1 MMDVKKIA
9 LVAQEGMKN
18 KNQFKKLI
26 EDHKTFILN
35 NFIVSTEGT
44 AEYLQN
50 NMKIIANDVVNS
62 GKEGGDISIGNMVLE
77 GDIDVVIFILN
88 PMQFFPHFHD
98 AYALVRVCN
107 FKDIP
112 LATNI
117 RTADIL
123 LSSISHGSKTV
134 DSSKFNDAYMLVAG
148 IPQTNV

>member
-1 MMDVKKIA
+1 
-9 LVAQEGMKN
+9 
-18 KNQFKKLI
+18 
-26 EDHKTFILN
+26 
-35 NFIVSTEGT
+35 
-44 AEYLQN
+44 
-50 NMKIIANDVVNS
+50 
-62 GKEGGDISIGNMVLE
+62 MVLE

-134 DSSKFNDAYMLVAG
+134 DTSKFNDAYILVAG